1 MILGSKPIIIGQ
13 PSMIKARL
21 NDCFSFLFS
30 YSLIVVLSS
39 VSACTYSNTEHSS
52 KTKNHKKIAHIGARP
67 SYLVNDMDPSPLK
80 EKLQQCIENKKS
92 YYSSDFSLGHR
103 GAALQFPEHTKE
115 SYVAA
120 ANMGAGIIECD
131 VTFTNDRELV
141 CRHSQCDLHTTT
153 DILLTPLANQC
164 SEPFTPATFD
174 ETTGELIQAA
184 SAMCCTSDISLAEF
198 KTLNGKMDSFNASAQ
213 TPAEFIDGTAS
224 WRTDLYASTGTLM
237 THAESIQLIQH
248 LGAKFTPELK
258 APSVSMPYDGDYT
271 QEVYASQMINEYR
284 RAGIHP
290 KNVWPQSFDLN
301 DVIYWINNEAGFGKQ
316 AVFLD
321 GRYDDTTFD
330 HTNPSTYSP
339 SMEELVK
346 HGVNII
352 APPLWMLLKSENGK
366 IQPSTYAQEARVAGL
381 DIITWSLERSAP
393 LVNDGAWYHQ
403 TTDDII
409 NNDGDKLVA
418 LDVLAQKVGVI
429 GVFSDW
435 PATTTFYAN
444 CMNEY

>member
-1 MILGSKPIIIGQ
+1 MLKIT
-13 PSMIKARL
+13 L
-21 NDCFSFLFS
+21 NHLSLFL
-30 YSLIVVLSS
+30 LAGTLSS
-39 VSACTYSNTEHSS
+39 VGVLAHANIEHSN
-52 KTKNHKKIAHIGARP
+52 KAKKHKKTAQIGPRP

-80 EKLQQCIENKKS
+80 EKLQRCAENKEV
-92 YYSSDFSLGHR
+92 YYASDFSIGHR

-120 ANMGAGIIECD
+120 ATMGAGIIECD

-153 DILLTPLANQC
+153 DILLTPLADKC
-164 SEPFTPATFD
+164 SESFTPAVFD

-213 TPAEFIDGTAS
+213 TTTEFVDGTAN
-224 WRTDLYASTGTLM
+224 WRTDLYANTGTLM
-237 THAESIQLIQH
+237 THAESIQLIKR

-258 APSVSMPYDGDYT
+258 TPSVSMPYDGDYT
-271 QEVYASQMINEYR
+271 QEAYASQMINEYR
-284 RAGIHP
+284 SAGIHP

-301 DVIYWINNEAGFGKQ
+301 DVIYWVENEADFGKQ

-321 GRYDDTTFD
+321 GRYDDTSFD
-330 HTNPSTYSP
+330 HTDPSTYSP

-346 HGVNII
+346 SGVNII
-352 APPLWMLLKSENGK
+352 APPLWMLLKSENGE
-366 IQPSTYAQEARVAGL
+366 IQPSTYAKEAKLAGL

-418 LDVLAQKVGVI
+418 LDVLAKEVGVI

>member
-1 MILGSKPIIIGQ
+1 MTGQ
-13 PSMIKARL
+13 LSMIKTSL
-21 NDCFSFLFS
+21 NYCLSFLFS
-30 YSLIVVLSS
+30 CSLVATLSS
-39 VSACTYSNTEHSS
+39 VSVLTHGNTEHFN
-52 KTKNHKKIAHIGARP
+52 KGKNHKKIAHIGPRP

-80 EKLQQCIENKKS
+80 EKLQHCAENKKT
-92 YYSSDFSLGHR
+92 YYASDFSVGHR

-120 ANMGAGIIECD
+120 ATMGAGIIECD

-164 SEPFTPATFD
+164 SQPFSPAVFD
-174 ETTGELIQAA
+174 EVTGELIQAA

-198 KTLNGKMDSFNASAQ
+198 KTLNGKMDSFNAAAQ
-213 TPAEFIDGTAS
+213 TKAEFIDGTAS
-224 WRTDLYASTGTLM
+224 WRTDLYANTGTLL
-237 THAESIQLIQH
+237 THAESIQLIQR

-258 APSVSMPYDGDYT
+258 IPSVSMPYDGDYT
-271 QEVYASQMINEYR
+271 QEAYASQMINEYR
-284 RAGIHP
+284 SAGIHP

-301 DVIYWINNEAGFGKQ
+301 DVIYWIENEAAFGKQ

-321 GRYDDTTFD
+321 GRYDDASFD
-330 HTNPSTYSP
+330 HTDPSTYSP
-339 SMEELVK
+339 TMEELVK
-346 HGVNII
+346 SGVNII
-352 APPLWMLLKSENGK
+352 APPLWMLLKSDDGN
-366 IQPSTYAQEARVAGL
+366 IQPSTYAKEVKLAGL

-403 TTDDII
+403 TIDDII

-418 LDVLAQKVGVI
+418 LDVLAKKVGVI